1 MFFTSS
7 WVSERN
13 TMTSSM
19 RFRNSGRKV
28 LFSSSMTLSL
38 IFS

>member
-19 RFRNSGRKV
+19 RLMNSGRK
-28 LFSSSMTLSL
+28 LFFSSSVTRSR